1 MLFEAQVK
9 ANENQCSSEN
19 SVPTSDDFV
28 QTNPS
33 NDEKDTDHLRQVIF
47 FACFLPLFT
56 YDSIFLQHFIKSKY
70 IVCNSQQLIS

>member
-47 FACFLPLFT
+47 FCLFLT
-56 YDSIFLQHFIKSKY
+56 FIY
-70 IVCNSQQLIS
+70 L